1 LFIYLDVVG
10 FVIGI
15 DGKNINKI
23 RDLTDAKVDVKAED
37 IGGKYRQIELAGTI
51 SLITGKSVQISR
63 AAERIY
69 RIVNKYYLHE
79 GRERG
84 QNLTKPR
91 LKLRKTEDGRK
102 RNGNKKDISESKEK
116 VDDNRHNH
124 SYRQRKVFNY

>member
-1 LFIYLDVVG
+1 MLKLKTLEG
-10 FVIGI
+10 SI
-15 DGKNINKI
+15 DKLNQQVQF
-23 RDLTDAKVDVKAED
+23 T
-37 IGGKYRQIELAGTI
+37 
-51 SLITGKSVQISR
+51 LITGKSVQISR

-91 LKLRKTEDGRK
+91 LKLRKTEDSRK
-102 RNGNKKDISESKEK
+102 RNGNKKDNSESKEK

-124 SYRQRKVFNY
+124 SYRQRKVFRY